1 LAISYRIISDPQEI
15 HAVEKLQSLVWPGDA
30 TEIVP
35 AHLLI
40 AALSHGGVLI
50 GAYDDD
56 PGELEGLVGF
66 VFGFPGFYE
75 TPDGPRLM
83 HYSHLLG
90 IHPQIRDR
98 GLGFKLKRAQWQMVR
113 HQGIDRI
120 SWTFDPLQ
128 SRNANLN
135 INKLGAVC
143 NTYWENYYG
152 DLRDDLNL
160 GVASDRFQVD
170 WWVNTQRVFSRLSKT
185 ARPQLDLANYLD
197 AGAQL
202 INPSTLHPNGY
213 PEPCAQIDIPVPKSP
228 QEVQDGML
236 ESALPVLL
244 LVEIPSDFL
253 DLKAVD
259 FSLAQRW
266 RKHTRQIFIQ
276 LFELGYLVTDFI
288 HLRGEQPRSFY
299 VLSYGESTL

>member
-152 DLRDDLNL
+152 VLRDGLNL
-160 GVASDRFQVD
+160 GIASDRFQVD

-185 ARPQLDLANYLD
+185 ARPRLDLAHYLD

-213 PEPCAQIDIPVPKSP
+213 PEPCAQIDIPVPKSH
-228 QEVQDGML
+228 QEMQDGML

-266 RKHTRQIFIQ
+266 RSHTRQIFIH